1 MNLKQFLTLLL
12 LFAATQLW
20 AQKKITVE
28 DFTEKGTF
36 RQENLASL
44 NWMNNGQYYTALEGN
59 QILRYNVTTG
69 SSDSVIVDGN
79 ALNLSISDY
88 NFSEDESK
96 ILILTDKK
104 SIYRRSYTAEYYV
117 YTFKGE
123 ELKKLSDGGRQSY
136 ATFSPDNSMVAF
148 VRDNNLFYVKL
159 VNMAEYAVT
168 TDGKFGSIING
179 STDWVYE
186 EELYLTKAFNW
197 SPDSKKLSFF
207 KFDESKVKEY
217 NLQYWDNGSIYPRD
231 YRYKYPKAG
240 EDNAVVEVYIHHL
253 DKNENVKV
261 KTGEE
266 TDVYFPKMQWTK
278 DANTLSL
285 MKLNR
290 LQNRLDIYHVNAKT
304 GGMVLILT
312 DKSKTYLDVTYA
324 HELIYLNNGTQFLY
338 STEREGYKHYYLHR
352 IDGQLNNA
360 VTKGNWEAE
369 EFVGLDQSG
378 RTPVL
383 YYISTEGS
391 SLERHFYRVDL
402 KGKGKMK
409 LSTKAGIN
417 SVDMSKD
424 FKYYISFNHSAG
436 QPREISLV
444 STKKNE
450 TVKVLKDNA
459 KLKETIKEFG
469 LSEKIFFQITGAD
482 SKQLNAFMLQ
492 PTDMDSTKQYPLLI
506 YQYSGPGSQNVK
518 NGWSGSHYYYHQM
531 LAQNGYIVVYVDSRG
546 TGGRGE
552 KFKKMTYMD
561 LGKLE
566 VQDLIASAKSLGKLD
581 FVDADRIGIWGWSYG
596 GHMSSLSIMKGG
608 DVFKAAVAVAPV
620 TNWRFY
626 DTIYTERYMRTPQEN
641 PEGYDSNSPNTYASQ
656 LKGNFLLIHGTG
668 DDNVHFQNAVTLQE
682 SLIQSNKQFDSF
694 YYPDKAHSLYGG
706 KTRTHLY
713 SMMASWI
720 MENL

>member
-1 MNLKQFLTLLL
+1 MKQLLTMLLL
-12 LFAATQLW
+12 MLGVTAL
-20 AQKKITVE
+20 AQKKIAVE

-36 RQENLASL
+36 RQDYLSSL
-44 NWMNNGQYYTALEGN
+44 TWMNNGLYYSALEDN

-69 SSDSVIVDGN
+69 ASDSILVDGD
-79 ALNLSISDY
+79 ALHIRISDY
-88 NFSEDESK
+88 EFSNDETK
-96 ILILTDKK
+96 ILLLTEQEY
-104 SIYRRSYTAEYYV
+104 IYRRSYTAEYYV
-117 YTFKGE
+117 YTFEGE
-123 ELKKLSDGGRQSY
+123 QMSKLSDGGRQSY

-148 VRDNNLFYVKL
+148 VRENNLYYVKL
-159 VNMAEYAVT
+159 VNMSEHAVT
-168 TDGKFGSIING
+168 TDGEFGSIING

-197 SPDSKKLSFF
+197 SPDSKKISFF
-207 KFDESKVKEY
+207 RFDESQVKEY
-217 NLQYWDNGSIYPRD
+217 NLQYWDNGAIYPRD

-240 EDNAVVEVYIHHL
+240 QDNAVVEVFIHNL
-253 DKNENVKV
+253 PTNRNVKV

-266 TDVYFPKMQWTK
+266 TDVYYPKMQWTQ

-324 HELIYLNNGTQFLY
+324 HELIYLDNGTQFLY
-338 STEREGYKHYYLHR
+338 STEREGYKHYHLHR
-352 IDGQLNNA
+352 IDGQLNNL

-391 SLERHFYRVDL
+391 SMERHFYKVDL
-402 KGKGKMK
+402 KGKGKTK

-424 FKYYISFNHSAG
+424 FKYYISFNHSANS
-436 QPREISLV
+436 PREISLM

-450 TVKVLKDNA
+450 LVKVLKDSK
-459 KLKETIKEFG
+459 KLKETAEQYG
-469 LSEKIFFQITGAD
+469 LSQKVFFDIDGAD
-482 SKQLNAFMLQ
+482 SYQLNAYMLQ
-492 PTDMDSTKQYPLLI
+492 PIDMDSTKQYPVLI
-506 YQYSGPGSQNVK
+506 YQYSGPGSQNVT
-518 NGWSGSHYYYHQM
+518 NGWSGGHYYFHQM
-531 LAQNGYIVVYVDSRG
+531 LVQKGYIVVCVDTRG

-552 KFKKMTYMD
+552 KFKKMTYMN
-561 LGKLE
+561 LGKME
-566 VQDLIASAKSLGKLD
+566 VQDLVASAKFLGKMS
-581 FVDADRIGIWGWSYG
+581 FVDADRIGVWGWSYG
-596 GHMSSLSIMKGG
+596 GHMSSLSMMTG
-608 DVFKAAVAVAPV
+608 DGVFKAGIAVAPV

-641 PEGYDSNSPNTYASQ
+641 PEGYDSNSPNTYANQ

-682 SLIQSNKQFDSF
+682 SLIQANKQFDSF

-713 SMMASWI
+713 TMMTNWI
-720 MENL
+720 MDNL